1 MMGFKFYLPTENNLT
16 IITTVRTTTY
26 LIILVIICLTLFP
39 DFAYVANVFV
49 KNMKKTTTLI
59 SFISDLYNIVY
70 QMLTLD
76 MTLAVYFKD
85 LSD

>member
-39 DFAYVANVFV
+39 DFANVFV
-49 KNMKKTTTLI
+49 KNMKKKPTLI

>member
-39 DFAYVANVFV
+39 DFSNVFV
-49 KNMKKTTTLI
+49 KNMKKNPTLI

>member
-16 IITTVRTTTY
+16 ITTVRTTTY

-49 KNMKKTTTLI
+49 ENMKKNPTLI
-59 SFISDLYNIVY
+59 FFISDLYNIVY

>member
-39 DFAYVANVFV
+39 DFANVFV

>member
-39 DFAYVANVFV
+39 DFANVFV
-49 KNMKKTTTLI
+49 KNMKKNPTLI

>member
-26 LIILVIICLTLFP
+26 MIILVIICLTLFP
-39 DFAYVANVFV
+39 DFANVFV
-49 KNMKKTTTLI
+49 KNMKKKPTLI